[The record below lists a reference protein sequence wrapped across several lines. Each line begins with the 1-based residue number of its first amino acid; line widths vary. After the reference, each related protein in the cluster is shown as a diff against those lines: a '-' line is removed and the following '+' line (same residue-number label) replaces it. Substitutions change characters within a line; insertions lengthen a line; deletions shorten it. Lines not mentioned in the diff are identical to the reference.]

1 MPSARGRRSAPT
13 RVRRDQRT
21 ELDHPAANGFAADL
35 DAALGEEFLDVS
47 DTQGELEIESNRVA
61 DDLRREPVTRE

>member
-21 ELDHPAANGFAADL
+21 EVDYPAANGFAADL

-47 DTQGELEIESNRVA
+47 DAQGETGIKPNRVA